1 MDNNFTELTNP
12 VVIVSALR
20 TPIGAFQG
28 IYSNISATQLGA
40 NVIAEVLKQ
49 SQIDK
54 NLITEVLMGCVL
66 PAGLGQAPARQAAIM
81 GGVPLT
87 TPCTTINKM
96 CGSSL
101 KAIVLAYNNLLVD
114 SSRIIIAGGMENMT
128 QAPYLIP
135 KARAGLRLGHGM
147 LIDHMFYDGLEDAYD
162 KGCLMGHFAELTAQK
177 YKFTRQAQDEF
188 ALISAKRAQNAVKNN
203 VFSNEI
209 AQVNTVVKKQQVTF
223 LEDETPGKIDTDKIP
238 KLSPAFVKPENIAFG
253 TVTAANSSSISDGA
267 SSLLLMR
274 LSKANELNLKPLAK
288 IISYSE
294 IAQEPAWFTTA
305 PVTAIKN
312 LLKKINLNVS
322 DIDLFEINE
331 AFAVVTMAAMHD
343 LDISHDKVNIN
354 GGACAL
360 GHPIGATGARIV
372 TTLIHAL
379 HANKKEYG
387 IASLCIGGGEAIALG
402 IQAC

>member
-1 MDNNFTELTNP
+1 MDNNFTESTNP

-40 NVIAEVLKQ
+40 NVIAEVLKR

-54 NLITEVLMGCVL
+54 NLITEILMGCVL
-66 PAGLGQAPARQAAIM
+66 SAGLGQAPARQAAIM

-101 KAIVLAYNNLLVD
+101 KAIVLAYNNLLAD
-114 SSRIIIAGGMENMT
+114 SNRIIIAGGMENMT

-135 KARAGLRLGHGM
+135 KARAGLRLGHGV

-188 ALISAKRAQNAVKNN
+188 ALISAKRTQNAVKNN
-203 VFSNEI
+203 VFNNEI

-267 SSLLLMR
+267 SSVLLMR
-274 LSKANELNLKPLAK
+274 LSKAKELNLKPLAK

-312 LLKKINLNVS
+312 LLDKTNLTVS
-322 DIDLFEINE
+322 NIDLFEINE
-331 AFAVVTMAAMHD
+331 AFAVVTMAAMQD
-343 LDISHDKVNIN
+343 LDISHEKVNIN

-372 TTLIHAL
+372 TTLVHAL